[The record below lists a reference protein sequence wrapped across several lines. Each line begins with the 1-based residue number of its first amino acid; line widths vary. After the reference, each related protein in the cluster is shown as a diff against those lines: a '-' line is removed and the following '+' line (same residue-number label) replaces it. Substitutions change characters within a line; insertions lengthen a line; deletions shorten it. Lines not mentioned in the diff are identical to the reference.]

1 MNTDGVVEEI
11 THCANVGPA
20 AVLEPLDMQIED
32 LSTGKL
38 IVVNEE
44 GCNENDENVPEE
56 VMVSG

>member
-44 GCNENDENVPEE
+44 GCNENDENV
-56 VMVSG
+56 

>member
-1 MNTDGVVEEI
+1 MNTDRVVEEI

-20 AVLEPLDMQIED
+20 AVLEPLDMQLED

-38 IVVNEE
+38 IIVNEE

>member
-20 AVLEPLDMQIED
+20 AVLEPLDMQLED
-32 LSTGKL
+32 LSVGTL

-44 GCNENDENVPEE
+44 GCNENNENAPEE
-56 VMVSG
+56 VMLSG